1 MKTTPAASA
10 AWDQSRAPSYAITF
24 SLALAAAA
32 VALTPASRLQ
42 SFRLDP
48 FSAPATSTAPAA
60 SANTDT
66 NLAAAPPFYLHA
78 ATPAEARRAVRCL
91 TDAIYYEA
99 ANQPEEGQR
108 AIAQVVLNRVR
119 DPHFPK
125 SVCGVVYE
133 GWARRT
139 GCQFSFVCDGS
150 IRRRHAD
157 PAAWNHLKPLA
168 QQALS
173 GYVVPE
179 VGSATHYYAQYVR
192 PNWEGT
198 VARITQIGAH
208 IFCSWQ
214 GRAGFVSALDE
225 SYQGGEFAISDAVL
239 DGDAGEQVVSNKAVS
254 RKLAVSTKASAHSRI
269 HRVTGRLRVADSEG
283 GDGKA

>member
-10 AWDQSRAPSYAITF
+10 AWGPSRASTYAITLP
-24 SLALAAAA
+24 LALAAAA
-32 VALTPASRLQ
+32 VALTPASQLQ
-42 SFRLDP
+42 SFALDP
-48 FSAPATSTAPAA
+48 FSPPAIAPAS
-60 SANTDT
+60 TDT

-78 ATPAEARRAVRCL
+78 ATSAEAARAVRCL

-99 ANQPEEGQR
+99 ANQPVEGQR

-157 PAAWNHLKPLA
+157 PVAWNQLKPLA
-168 QQALS
+168 EQALN

-198 VARITQIGAH
+198 VAKITQIGAH

-225 SYQGGEFAISDAVL
+225 AYQGGEFAISDAVL
-239 DGDAGEQVVSNKAVS
+239 EGEGQPAPRQAVLTKAVS
-254 RKLAVSTKASAHSRI
+254 RKLVSGKTLARHRLG
-269 HRVTGRLRVADSEG
+269 RVTGRLRVASSDH
-283 GDGKA
+283 GDAKA

>member
-1 MKTTPAASA
+1 MTT
-10 AWDQSRAPSYAITF
+10 TT
-24 SLALAAAA
+24 AAAA
-32 VALTPASRLQ
+32 AWAEPRARSVAFSLFFAFAATVVALTPAPMLAG
-42 SFRLDP
+42 L
-48 FSAPATSTAPAA
+48 APLIGGAPSPAA
-60 SANTDT
+60 TAVDT
-66 NLAAAPPFYLHA
+66 NLAPAPPFYLHA
-78 ATPAEARRAVRCL
+78 ASPAEAARAERCL

-99 ANQPEEGQR
+99 ANEPEEGQR
-108 AIAQVVLNRVR
+108 AVAQVVVNRLR

-157 PAAWNHLKPLA
+157 QALWDRLQPLA

-192 PNWEGT
+192 PNWVGT

-208 IFCSWQ
+208 IFCSWK
-214 GRAGFVSALDE
+214 GHAGFVSGLTE
-225 SYQGGEFAISDAVL
+225 TYQGGEFGISDAVL
-239 DGDAGEQVVSNKAVS
+239 DGDV
-254 RKLAVSTKASAHSRI
+254 ASPATARTVARHRI
-269 HRVTGRLRVADSEG
+269 HRVTGRLRVASRDHSDSR
-283 GDGKA
+283 A

>member
-1 MKTTPAASA
+1 MKTTPAATA
-10 AWDQSRAPSYAITF
+10 AWDDPRARSFAI
-24 SLALAAAA
+24 SLFFALSAAA
-32 VALTPASRLQ
+32 VAITPAVSPWKSLG
-42 SFRLDP
+42 LDP
-48 FSAPATSTAPAA
+48 AGASTAA
-60 SANTDT
+60 SAAGPAGADT
-66 NLAAAPPFYLHA
+66 NLTAAPPFYLHA
-78 ATPAEARRAVRCL
+78 ATAAEGQRAVRCL

-157 PAAWNHLKPLA
+157 PAGWNRLKPLA
-168 QQALS
+168 EQALS
-173 GYVVPE
+173 GHVVPE
-179 VGSATHYYAQYVR
+179 IGSATHYYAQYVR

-225 SYQGGEFAISDAVL
+225 AYQGGEFAIS
-239 DGDAGEQVVSNKAVS
+239 
-254 RKLAVSTKASAHSRI
+254 
-269 HRVTGRLRVADSEG
+269 
-283 GDGKA
+283 

>member
-1 MKTTPAASA
+1 MTTPAAAA
-10 AWDQSRAPSYAITF
+10 AWDAPQTRSYALSF
-24 SLALAAAA
+24 FVAFAA
-32 VALTPASRLQ
+32 VAAMTLSVTPVGRWVILPPSAAAPTPAAPSRE
-42 SFRLDP
+42 
-48 FSAPATSTAPAA
+48 
-60 SANTDT
+60 T

-78 ATPAEARRAVRCL
+78 ATPAEADRAVRCL

-99 ANQPEEGQR
+99 ASEPQQGQR
-108 AIAQVVLNRVR
+108 AVAQVVLNRVR

-157 PAAWNHLKPLA
+157 QALWDSLKPLA

-179 VGSATHYYAQYVR
+179 IGSATHYYAQYVR

-198 VARITQIGAH
+198 VTRVTQIGAH
-208 IFCSWQ
+208 IFCSWK

-225 SYQGGEFAISDAVL
+225 AYQGGEFAVSDAVL
-239 DGDAGEQVVSNKAVS
+239 EGDALKPAARPVT
-254 RKLAVSTKASAHSRI
+254 RKTIARHRI
-269 HRVTGRLRVADSEG
+269 GRVTGRLRVAARDAG
-283 GDGKA
+283 ANKDGARA

>member
-1 MKTTPAASA
+1 MKTTPAATA
-10 AWDQSRAPSYAITF
+10 VWDRSHAPPYGLTF
-24 SLALAAAA
+24 VLAFAAAA
-32 VALTPASRLQ
+32 VALTPVLRFDGLSM
-42 SFRLDP
+42 FG
-48 FSAPATSTAPAA
+48 APAPA
-60 SANTDT
+60 SAAVAVPPDDDT

-78 ATPAEARRAVRCL
+78 ASPAETDRAVRCL

-99 ANQPEEGQR
+99 ASEPVEGQR
-108 AIAQVVLNRVR
+108 AVAQVVLNRVR

-157 PAAWNHLKPLA
+157 QASWNRLKPLA
-168 QQALS
+168 EQALS

-179 VGSATHYYAQYVR
+179 VGSATHYYAQYVS
-192 PNWEGT
+192 PNWKGT
-198 VARITQIGAH
+198 VAEVTQIGAH
-208 IFCSWQ
+208 IFCSWK

-225 SYQGGEFAISDAVL
+225 AYQGGELAISDAVL
-239 DGDAGEQVVSNKAVS
+239 NGDVMTPAAKPAPTKVVA
-254 RKLAVSTKASAHSRI
+254 RRRI
-269 HRVTGRLRVADSEG
+269 HRVTGRLRVAS
-283 GDGKA
+283 GDRADAPA